1 MRPVPNDA
9 RTVLVEPR
17 TRAGY
22 RALAGYGP
30 WGSDR
35 IRRLAVSLSGRVTPG
50 VSSGPLFGEIRLWLP
65 TALGERD
72 QFQEFRDRDRVRR
85 HIGGS
90 GFPGTP
96 GFVCPVPPLDFFVG
110 SALEDF
116 SDSESRD
123 VAMCLGRFKRFW
135 MGGVASGFIPLQVV
149 EGVLSTSREH
159 VIDSWFPKDSD
170 GDSDSGSGSGS
181 ADGHVPFPEVVAKI
195 WLGAERRESYVFCF
209 GMDESLSDGCSD
221 SSSDLP
227 LRPLWSE
234 SAPLDPVTSLGELE
248 WAAVSMAPRES
259 HHVWDRMWRDGHYD
273 LSTESDESEYG
284 RVMEEENSR
293 LNEEALGSE
302 DSVEYP
308 VSSFGVDW
316 FCPEDAYFRQAV
328 LDWEYTHPGTE
339 SLRVECP
346 DGETLN
352 DGVRQSTDAVRTFRS
367 VVHDT
372 PPELGYLFDAHRE
385 FSRRCFKETGLF
397 IPVSD
402 GVWSST
408 VPAVV
413 RPEPTEY
420 SVCTEERL
428 SLPGD
433 AVHFRVDAPSRFLNM
448 ALAGSTDA
456 DPLASHAGDGSGP
469 VRQIRVDPDDL
480 FSSSDARVIFTGHAR
495 WFYEGD
501 YGAWEESAS
510 IDRTHRSVDDDFFVS
525 LPLSALSPSFTY
537 DSAGLWM
544 HCSVGAVIEALPNRA
559 KSILNKNEADVPL
572 TDFPYPEPPVTDLKY
587 AKDDEDEIREIL
599 VGSGLDHVNGFD
611 WHDEEVGAIASVR
624 LSSTCVLVARWKFHA
639 RVRR

>member
-1 MRPVPNDA
+1 MRPVPDDA
-9 RTVLVEPR
+9 RTVRVEPD

-22 RALAGYGP
+22 QALAGYGS
-30 WGSDR
+30 WSADG
-35 IRRLAVSLSGRVTPG
+35 IRRLAMSLSGRVTPG

-65 TALGERD
+65 TALSERD

-85 HIGGS
+85 HVGGS

-96 GFVCPVPPLDFFVG
+96 GFVCPVPSLVFVG
-110 SALEDF
+110 SALEDS

-123 VAMCLGRFKRFW
+123 MAACLGRFKRFW

-159 VIDSWFPKDSD
+159 VIDSWSPEDS
-170 GDSDSGSGSGS
+170 DSDSGSDSGS
-181 ADGHVPFPEVVAKI
+181 VDDHVPFPEVVAKI
-195 WLGAERRESYVFCF
+195 WLEAERRESYVFCF

-227 LRPLWSE
+227 LRPLWSA
-234 SAPLDPVTSLGELE
+234 SAPLDPVTSLGALD
-248 WAAVSMAPRES
+248 WAAVSMAPQES
-259 HHVWDRMWRDGHYD
+259 HHVWDRMWRGGHYD
-273 LSTESDESEYG
+273 LSTESDESEYR
-284 RVMEEENSR
+284 RVMEEEGSR
-293 LNEEALGSE
+293 LDEEALGTE
-302 DSVEYP
+302 DSVEYL
-308 VSSFGVDW
+308 VNSFGVDW

-328 LDWEYTHPGTE
+328 LDWESGHPGTE
-339 SLRVECP
+339 HLRVQCP
-346 DGETLN
+346 GGETLN
-352 DGVRQSTDAVRTFRS
+352 DGIRQSTDAVRTFRS
-367 VVHDT
+367 VVHDP
-372 PPELGYLFDAHRE
+372 PPELGYLFSAHRE
-385 FSRRCFKETGLF
+385 FSRRCSKETGLF

-413 RPEPTEY
+413 RPGPTEY
-420 SVCTEERL
+420 SVRTEEQL

-433 AVHFRVDAPSRFLNM
+433 AVHFRVNVPRRFLNM
-448 ALAGSTDA
+448 ALAGSPTV
-456 DPLASHAGDGSGP
+456 DPLASRAGDGSEP
-469 VRQIRVDPDDL
+469 VRQIQVDPEAL
-480 FSSSDARVIFTGHAR
+480 FSTFDARVIFTGHAR

-525 LPLSALSPSFTY
+525 LPLSALSPSSFTY

-544 HCSVGAVIEALPNRA
+544 HCSVGAVFDALPERA

-587 AKDDEDEIREIL
+587 AKDGEDEIREIL
-599 VGSGLDHVNGFD
+599 VGPGLGHVNGSM